1 MRVCLII
8 EGAYPYI
15 VGGVSSWTQNMI
27 KSLPEIEFVVLS
39 IMSGEVGEFKYELPD
54 NVVDVKTVYLDEYV
68 KLQKNYFVSEPM
80 LRKHDKTVIRQ
91 LLDFD
96 LDVDLGEVNRIYNQ
110 NKNIKKTANFT
121 RSKLFYHSVCGS
133 YDKKYSNLDFNKF
146 IWSAK
151 GMYSPFLQMFAT
163 DIPEADL
170 YHSLS
175 AGYAGLIAALAKVRY
190 NKPFILSEHGI
201 YTRERQEEIIKA
213 SWVDKVFK
221 IVWID
226 FFNFISLLGYKYA
239 DVITSLFNDAKK
251 LQEEYG
257 AEVEKCV
264 VVANGV
270 DTSKF
275 MVNREEHEHFNVG
288 FITRVVP
295 IKDVLTAIR
304 AFYLVH
310 QQDKDIRFLIMG
322 PTDEDEE
329 YFEQCLELTAA
340 LGLSEVVEFMGL
352 VNIRQY
358 MSTLDVVMLSS
369 VSEGQ
374 PLVLLEAMASGI
386 PCISSDVG
394 SCAEVLGMHL
404 EKKDRCGF
412 IFEPTK
418 YAELANLILLM
429 KNDEELRIHMGNNG
443 ANRSRN
449 HYDYKDMIDKYRRLY
464 FKLGE

>member
-1 MRVCLII
+1 MRVCLVI

-27 KSLPEIEFVVLS
+27 KSLPDIEFVILS
-39 IMSGEVGEFKYELPD
+39 IMSGEVGEFKYDLPE
-54 NVVDVKTVYLDEYV
+54 NVVEVKTVFLDGYV
-68 KLQKNYFVSEPM
+68 KFQKKYFVSEPILNKNDRSVM
-80 LRKHDKTVIRQ
+80 Q
-91 LLDFD
+91 ELLHFD
-96 LDVDLGEVNRIYNQ
+96 LNVDLYKIQDIYEKNKRI
-110 NKNIKKTANFT
+110 KDTANLT
-121 RSKLFYHSVCGS
+121 RSKLFYNSICEN
-133 YDKKYSNLDFNKF
+133 YMNKYKELDFNKF

-163 DIPEADL
+163 DIPEADV

-190 NKPFILSEHGI
+190 GKPFILSEHGI

-251 LQEEYG
+251 LQAAYG
-257 AEVEKCV
+257 AESKKCV
-264 VVANGV
+264 VIQNGV

-275 MVNREEHEHFNVG
+275 KVNREPHETFTVG

-304 AFYLVH
+304 AFYLVK
-310 QQDKDIRFLIMG
+310 QKDPNIKFLIMG

-340 LGLSEVVEFMGL
+340 LGLSDVVEFMGL
-352 VNIRQY
+352 VNIRNY

-404 EKKDRCGF
+404 EKKDRCGL

-418 YAELANLILLM
+418 YAELAQLILLLRQ
-429 KNDEELRIHMGNNG
+429 DEDLRLRLGNNG
-443 ANRSRN
+443 ADRSRQF
-449 HYDYKDMIDKYRRLY
+449 YDYHDMIGKYKQLY
-464 FKLGE
+464 LLFEE